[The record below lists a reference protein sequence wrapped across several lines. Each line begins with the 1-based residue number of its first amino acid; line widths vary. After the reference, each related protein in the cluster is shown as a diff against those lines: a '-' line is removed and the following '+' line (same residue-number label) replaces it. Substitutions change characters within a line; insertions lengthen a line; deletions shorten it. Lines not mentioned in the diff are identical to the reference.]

1 MMLTTIFHIVLAFV
15 LIMACFPLAIMLIGL
30 FKMTINVWEGFRYP
44 DRWDDPEHPP
54 SLALAITTAVFSLSV
69 YVAVAFLIVLIV

>member
-1 MMLTTIFHIVLAFV
+1 MLTTIFHIILAFV
-15 LIMACFPLAIMLIGL
+15 LILACFPLAVILIGL
-30 FKMTINVWEGFRYP
+30 FKITINVWEGFRHP

-54 SLALAITTAVFSLSV
+54 SLALAITTTVFSLSV